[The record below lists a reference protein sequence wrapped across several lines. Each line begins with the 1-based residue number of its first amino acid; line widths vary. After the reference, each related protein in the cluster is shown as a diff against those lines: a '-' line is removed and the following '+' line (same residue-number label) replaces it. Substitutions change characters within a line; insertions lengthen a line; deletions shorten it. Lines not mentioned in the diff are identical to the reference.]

1 MKILPIILASAM
13 NAQPIEDVKVP
24 MTPDIMQSI
33 NNLVTS
39 SVMVCEKQ
47 KVSEKDCEKRIEKEI
62 KDVRSKAN
70 DVCKDYPKEQIP
82 CLQYWLEHL
91 MDSVTKRN
99 IMILQS
105 KDA

>member
-1 MKILPIILASAM
+1 MKEILPIILASAL
-13 NAQPIEDVKVP
+13 AQPIEDVKVP

-70 DVCKDYPKEQIP
+70 EVCKDYPKEVIP
-82 CLQYWLEHL
+82 CLQY
-91 MDSVTKRN
+91 
-99 IMILQS
+99 
-105 KDA
+105 